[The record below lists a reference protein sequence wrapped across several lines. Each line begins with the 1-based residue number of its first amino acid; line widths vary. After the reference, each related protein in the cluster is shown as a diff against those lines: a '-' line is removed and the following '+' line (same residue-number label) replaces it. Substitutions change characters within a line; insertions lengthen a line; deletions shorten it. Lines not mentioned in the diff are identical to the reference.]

1 MVPFLI
7 GSDNYFIQMSE
18 ETKAESIS
26 PTPVSGVPVK
36 FLHQRAGQFRTV
48 HADGVWGAASAYAN
62 VHLSFFNERPPMPVS
77 LTQELGP
84 SGLWLAKEPKVEFP
98 TDANVMRQFEVEV
111 IMSVETAKVVRD
123 VLQNFIDLAG
133 QIRQGPQAK

>member
-1 MVPFLI
+1 
-7 GSDNYFIQMSE
+7 
-18 ETKAESIS
+18 
-26 PTPVSGVPVK
+26 
-36 FLHQRAGQFRTV
+36 
-48 HADGVWGAASAYAN
+48 
-62 VHLSFFNERPPMPVS
+62 MPVS